1 MTNRVEMEPNSANAK
16 ATPEELAEVPAIES
30 RQDYLDARN
39 DPDYATSPKYRELLS
54 AAVGKSDHRILFGD
68 SQPTTQPS
76 ESERASAAMIEARA
90 DTMKKLFRDPRY
102 KTDASFRYEVQQQVA
117 EMTKNDRY
125 SVADNAVGAG
135 GGTTSVSLSTSP
147 HQAADIRTTAFAR
160 VLLPPTKT
168 VGDALTVK
176 RNSGSK

>member
-1 MTNRVEMEPNSANAK
+1 MTNRVEMEPNSTNAK

-39 DPDYATSPKYRELLS
+39 DPDHATSPKYRELLS
-54 AAVGKSDHRILFGD
+54 AAVGKSDHRVLFGD
-68 SQPTTQPS
+68 GQPTTQS
-76 ESERASAAMIEARA
+76 ESRASSAMIEARA

-117 EMTKNDRY
+117 EMTKNDTY
-125 SVADNAVGAG
+125 AVADKALGAG
-135 GGTTSVSLSTSP
+135 GGTTSVALSTSA

-168 VGDALTVK
+168 VGDALAVK
-176 RNSGSK
+176 KNSGSK